1 MCALTARVA
10 PTLSQEMMAMLQ
22 KPDAL
27 KDLFSNPELLQQ
39 SMKQAQALFGGAGGG
54 ANLAELMGGMGGAG
68 GLGGLEGLMGG
79 GGGGGGDDDDDLKAR
94 VRAQMA
100 GMMRDREDEE
110 EF

>member
-1 MCALTARVA
+1 
-10 PTLSQEMMAMLQ
+10 MLQ

-54 ANLAELMGGMGGAG
+54 ANLADLMGGMGGAG
-68 GLGGLEGLMGG
+68 GLAGLEGLMG

>member
-1 MCALTARVA
+1 
-10 PTLSQEMMAMLQ
+10 
-22 KPDAL
+22 
-27 KDLFSNPELLQQ
+27 
-39 SMKQAQALFGGAGGG
+39 
-54 ANLAELMGGMGGAG
+54 
-68 GLGGLEGLMGG
+68 MGG